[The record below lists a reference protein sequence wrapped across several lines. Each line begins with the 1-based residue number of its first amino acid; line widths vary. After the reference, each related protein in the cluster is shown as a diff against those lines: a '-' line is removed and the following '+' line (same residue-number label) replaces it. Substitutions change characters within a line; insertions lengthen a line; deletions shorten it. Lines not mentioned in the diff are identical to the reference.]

1 VLAEL
6 LHPSEEEG
14 GSLRHLARLTLCF
27 LRILSTALSFLMS
40 SFLDDYQVLL
50 TSRKW
55 ILVLNLVIS
64 SSDLLS

>member
-1 VLAEL
+1 
-6 LHPSEEEG
+6 
-14 GSLRHLARLTLCF
+14 
-27 LRILSTALSFLMS
+27 LSFLMS